1 MTLNSDRSTMT
12 TVLITFG
19 TTQLKIV
26 WQNFDLLL
34 LHSDEL
40 RPPKQT
46 DNIHLHTQQHPYFM
60 RQLLYLTPRLYFVSR
75 EGRC

>member
-12 TVLITFG
+12 TLLITFG
-19 TTQLKIV
+19 TAQLKII

-46 DNIHLHTQQHPYFM
+46 TYIYTHISVLILCDNYIT
-60 RQLLYLTPRLYFVSR
+60 
-75 EGRC
+75 